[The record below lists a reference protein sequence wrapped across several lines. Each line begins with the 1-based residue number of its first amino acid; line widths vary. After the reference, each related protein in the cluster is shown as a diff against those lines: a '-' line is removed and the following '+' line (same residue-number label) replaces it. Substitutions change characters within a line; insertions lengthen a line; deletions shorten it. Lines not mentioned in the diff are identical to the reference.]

1 MKKALLIINPTSG
14 GEKALDYREKLE
26 DKAGQYFDH
35 VETKIT
41 QKAKDATEFAKQASE
56 EGYEAVFAFGGDGT
70 VNEVISGLA
79 ENEHIPRLAI
89 IPGGTG
95 NLITKLLGISQDIDR
110 AIEELDFDSTNRI
123 DIGKCNDNFFGYIF
137 SIGSIPQ
144 AIHNVDI
151 EEKTKF
157 GFMAYAYRSVKSAI
171 KDETFKVHIKTEK
184 TEYKGDASHVIVLLS
199 NFIGDKKMFDHN
211 RVGYANILI
220 LKEASLASKVGLIP
234 DFLKGALVE
243 NDKIEFFEA
252 KEISITSDRP
262 LETDID
268 GDEGDRLPV
277 DIKVLA
283 DHIEVYSPQN
293 Q

>member
-1 MKKALLIINPTSG
+1 
-14 GEKALDYREKLE
+14 
-26 DKAGQYFDH
+26 
-35 VETKIT
+35 
-41 QKAKDATEFAKQASE
+41 
-56 EGYEAVFAFGGDGT
+56 
-70 VNEVISGLA
+70 
-79 ENEHIPRLAI
+79 
-89 IPGGTG
+89 
-95 NLITKLLGISQDIDR
+95 
-110 AIEELDFDSTNRI
+110 
-123 DIGKCNDNFFGYIF
+123 
-137 SIGSIPQ
+137 
-144 AIHNVDI
+144 
-151 EEKTKF
+151 
-157 GFMAYAYRSVKSAI
+157 MAYAYRSVKSAI
-171 KDETFKVHIKTEK
+171 KDETYKVHIKTEK

-220 LKEASLASKVGLIP
+220 L
-234 DFLKGALVE
+234 
-243 NDKIEFFEA
+243 EA